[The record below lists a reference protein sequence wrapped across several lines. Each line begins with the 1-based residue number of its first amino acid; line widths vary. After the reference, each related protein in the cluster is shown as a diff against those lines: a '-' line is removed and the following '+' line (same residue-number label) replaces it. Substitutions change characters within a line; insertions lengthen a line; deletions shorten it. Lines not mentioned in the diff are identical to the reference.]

1 MQPNLQT
8 APVNAISNS
17 HYENNKIQS
26 PIISNIKRK
35 DFAWYQIK
43 KRDGK
48 SHNFSPQMVT
58 CYEYLTTINIRNQ
71 RGGLYQDHIKVWCL
85 RFYTCVPTRTVVNGY
100 TTPLRIYKE
109 NCFRN

>member
-1 MQPNLQT
+1 MSSLIHIMKIIRVNPQSFQT
-8 APVNAISNS
+8 SKERILHST
-17 HYENNKIQS
+17 YK
-26 PIISNIKRK
+26 
-35 DFAWYQIK
+35 IK

-109 NCFRN
+109 IFFRN